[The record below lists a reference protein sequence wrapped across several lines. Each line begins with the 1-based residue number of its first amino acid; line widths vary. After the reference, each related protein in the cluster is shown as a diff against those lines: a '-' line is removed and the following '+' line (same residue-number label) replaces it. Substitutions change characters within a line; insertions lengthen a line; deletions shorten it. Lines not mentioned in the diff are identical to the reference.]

1 MRSAIAV
8 VNKATTMD
16 WSAIVQCLLERI
28 EHEAGMGRPADP
40 PPNNVEGVDVDH
52 ERDIDEPA
60 LGRDVGEVR

>member
-1 MRSAIAV
+1 
-8 VNKATTMD
+8 MD